1 MIEYKRFISY
11 IYAYA
16 GGVRDKNTG
25 FAKAQVHG
33 QKFELAINLRGV
45 YTDTPE
51 YMNVSFVMQKEENK
65 SKYRL
70 LVVGRILVNNG
81 IGSYMSV
88 FNAENIEIRDLNFQI
103 YVELQ

>member
-25 FAKAQVHG
+25 FAKAQVQG

-45 YTDTPE
+45 YTIH
-51 YMNVSFVMQKEENK
+51 Q
-65 SKYRL
+65 
-70 LVVGRILVNNG
+70 
-81 IGSYMSV
+81 
-88 FNAENIEIRDLNFQI
+88 NI
-103 YVELQ
+103 